1 MATPRIF
8 QEEQKIIE
16 TVKYLPAVSIIL
28 PFEPVMSLKSELEYK
43 LKIALQKVESGLM
56 KDYGMD
62 KALPIILKLKNL
74 VQNVNFNTHKKSIA
88 IFVSPLIGKI
98 FYLDILVEEKII
110 IDESFEI
117 RDLIYSKKELH
128 KYLLLV
134 LTGKSLKIYLGDTTQ
149 FIRIVSEVPENI
161 AAYENDIPESVSNF
175 SDPSYRKEVMLG
187 KFLRHVDIGLDILL
201 KAYPLPLFVMAT
213 ERTIGHFKKN
223 SKNKQFVIEF
233 IHGSFEEATEAELR
247 KMIQP
252 YIHDWKSVKQQN
264 LLQIL
269 NTARSAKKLAFGIN
283 EVWKAA
289 QQKKG
294 RLLVV
299 EKNYMV
305 PAQQGADPEIIYQ
318 KDFSNNNS
326 FYIKDA
332 VDDIIEK
339 VLENGGD
346 VEFVDDDLLGDY
358 GHIALTLYY

>member
-1 MATPRIF
+1 MAVRGIF
-8 QEEQKIIE
+8 QEEKKLIGA
-16 TVKYLPAVSIIL
+16 VKYLPAVSIIL
-28 PFEPVMSLKSELEYK
+28 PFEPVMSIKSELEYK
-43 LKIALQKVESGLM
+43 LKLSVQKVESELM
-56 KDYGMD
+56 KDYTMD
-62 KALPIILKLKNL
+62 KALPVILKLKNL
-74 VQNVNFNTHKKSIA
+74 VRNVNFNTHKKSVA
-88 IFVSPLIGKI
+88 IFVSPLIEKI
-98 FYLDILVEEKII
+98 LYLDIPVEEKII

-117 RDLIYSKKELH
+117 RDLVYSKKELH

-134 LTGKSLKIYLGDTTQ
+134 LNGKSVKIYLGNTTQ

-161 AAYENDIPESVSNF
+161 DAYENDIPERVANF

-187 KFLRHVDIGLDILL
+187 KFLHHVDIGLDILL

-213 ERTIGHFKKN
+213 ERIIGHFKKI
-223 SKNKQFVIEF
+223 SKNEQFVIDF
-233 IHGSFEEATEAELR
+233 IHGNFEETTEAEL
-247 KMIQP
+247 KKTIQP
-252 YIHDWKSVKQQN
+252 YINDWKKVKQQN

-269 NTARSAKKLAFGIN
+269 NTARGAKKLAFGIK

-289 QQKKG
+289 YQKKG

-318 KDFSNNNS
+318 QDFSNNNS

-339 VLENGGD
+339 ILENGGD
-346 VEFVDDDLLGDY
+346 VEFVDENLLTDY
-358 GHIALTLYY
+358 DHIALTLYY